1 MRIFAS
7 QLGQHLSALPPVIL
21 VLGDDILIREEC
33 RDTLRQALF
42 QGYGV
47 EERLSLVQGSPFD
60 WQGLLQEAQSLS
72 LFAQCR
78 LIELELPNLKPGS
91 DGSAAL
97 VELAERLQGQ
107 KETFLLLHG
116 PKAGREQT
124 NTKWFKALDKVGLH
138 IQALTPEGRHYLR
151 WLQERARRHQAQLTP
166 DALEHFA
173 SLFEGNLLAAD
184 QALAQLGLLSDGG
197 RIELPLLTR
206 LLEDQ
211 SRYSVFQLTDA
222 LLAGALPRGM
232 KMLSQLQLEGTAPT
246 LVSWAL
252 NREWQ
257 QLGRLAAAR
266 QQGQPLPQ
274 AMKQEKIWEK
284 RQGLYRDA
292 MQRLDDAQIRNALAA
307 LGALERAIKQAGAD
321 EQSQWL
327 ALADLCA
334 RFDGRYRPLM
344 EALS

>member
-7 QLGQHLSALPPVIL
+7 QLGQQLATLPPILL
-21 VLGDDILIREEC
+21 VLGDDVLIREEC
-33 RDTLRQALF
+33 RDTLRQTLF
-42 QGYGV
+42 QRYGV

-72 LFAQCR
+72 LFARCR
-78 LIELELPNLKPGS
+78 LIELELPGLKPGT
-91 DGSAAL
+91 DGSTAL
-97 VELAERLQGQ
+97 LELAERLQGQ
-107 KETFLLLHG
+107 QETFLLLHG

-124 NTKWFKALDKVGLH
+124 NTKWFKALEKVGLYV
-138 IQALTPEGRHYLR
+138 QALTPEGRHYQR
-151 WLQERARRHQAQLTP
+151 WLQERARRHRAALSPEALT
-166 DALEHFA
+166 HFA

-184 QALAQLGLLSDGG
+184 QALAQLGLLSDGS
-197 RIELPLLTR
+197 RIELPALTR

-222 LLAGALPRGM
+222 LLAGTLPRGM

-266 QQGQPLPQ
+266 QQGVSLPQ

-284 RQGLYRDA
+284 RQGLYRQA
-292 MQRLDDAQIRNALAA
+292 MERLRDEQIQDALAA
-307 LGALERAIKQAGAD
+307 LGALEIAIKREGIEEAG
-321 EQSQWL
+321 QWL

-334 RFDGRYRPLM
+334 RFDGRYQPLP
-344 EALS
+344 EAL